1 MTPNMPKFK
10 SIRLFF
16 DHVEDKVRGYLSY
29 RPIWYAFVSG
39 IGVVLFWR
47 GVWHTADNYP
57 FMTGP
62 MSIIVGS
69 LIMLFSGVFVV
80 MFIGDHIIMSGLK
93 GEKKIVEKTERE
105 LQEEENRIIRLEHKL
120 DHLIATLNN
129 KKPARSKAPSRN
141 ENGNG

>member
-1 MTPNMPKFK
+1 MLKFK

-16 DHVEDKVRGYLSY
+16 DHAEDKIRGYLSH

-39 IGVVLFWR
+39 VGVVLFWR

-62 MSIIVGS
+62 VSLIVGS
-69 LIMLFSGVFVV
+69 LLMLFSGVFVA

-93 GEKKIVEKTERE
+93 GEKKIIEKTERE
-105 LQEEENRIIRLEHKL
+105 LQEEESRIFKLEQKI
-120 DHLIATLNN
+120 DYLIANLNN
-129 KKPARSKAPSRN
+129 KKPVSRKATHRD
-141 ENGNG
+141 EMGTTI